1 MERNVSIKKNI
12 IYNVIKTLS
21 TIVFPLITFPYI
33 SRILLTE
40 NVGKYNFSTTFVSYF
55 SLIATL
61 GVTTYAIRICSQFR
75 DDREKLS
82 EISSQIF
89 SINIISTL
97 ISYAILIGILI
108 FVRSLDSYRTLVIIL
123 STSIL
128 FTTLGADWINSALED
143 FKYITIRTF
152 IFQFISLLLMFI
164 FVRQRDDYINYAII
178 TVISSSGGN
187 ILNIFY
193 RRKYCKIV
201 FTFHINWRKHIPPI
215 FFLAVMT
222 LSQTVLNGTSTTIL
236 GFVYGD
242 YEVGIYSTALKIQQI
257 VNQVVSSLLWVFMPR
272 LSYLF
277 RENKIEEICVLLS
290 KIFGIFTLI
299 GFPCIAGV
307 CSIADDII
315 LIVAGEAYIEA
326 TIPLIV
332 LMLSFFF
339 SLLGGSFIGNMTL
352 LPAGREKTYMVI
364 CLLAAIVNI
373 VISYFLILYF
383 GAMGAAFATAITSF
397 IICIATILVK
407 DKQLKLQGAI
417 KTMMAPLIGS
427 VAIVGYCIAI
437 KYIGLGLLW
446 ESIITIS
453 GGVII
458 YITIVLLLRNY
469 YALEIIKGIQKRVL
483 RKKDEKNHEK

>member
-75 DDREKLS
+75 DNREKLS
-82 EISSQIF
+82 EIASQIF

-97 ISYAILIGILI
+97 ISYAILLGILI
-108 FVRSLDSYRTLVIIL
+108 FVQSLDSYRMLIIIL

-164 FVRQRDDYINYAII
+164 FVRQQDDYINYAII

-187 ILNIFY
+187 VLNIFY

-222 LSQTVLNGTSTTIL
+222 FSQTVLNGTSTTIL
-236 GFVYGD
+236 GFACGD

-277 RENKIEEICVLLS
+277 REGKIEEISILLS
-290 KIFGIFTLI
+290 KIFGIFTLV

-307 CSIADDII
+307 CSIADNIV

-352 LPAGREKTYMVI
+352 LPAGREKIYMAI
-364 CLLAAIVNI
+364 CLFAAIVNI

-383 GAMGAAFATAITSF
+383 GVMGAAIATAITSF
-397 IICIATILVK
+397 IIFIATILVK
-407 DKQLKLQGAI
+407 DKRLKLQGII
-417 KTMMAPLIGS
+417 KTMMAPLVGS
-427 VAIVGYCIAI
+427 VAIAVYCIVI
-437 KYIGLGLLW
+437 KYIGLELLW
-446 ESIITIS
+446 ESIVTIS
-453 GGVII
+453 GGII
-458 YITIVLLLRNY
+458 LYVAIVLLLRNY
-469 YALEIIKGIQKRVL
+469 YALEIIRGIKNRFL
-483 RKKDEKNHEK
+483 RKKNEKHHEK

>member
-40 NVGKYNFSTTFVSYF
+40 NVGKYNFSATFVSYF

-97 ISYAILIGILI
+97 ISYTILIGILI

-187 ILNIFY
+187 VLNIFY

-236 GFVYGD
+236 GFVDGD

-257 VNQVVSSLLWVFMPR
+257 VNQVVSSLLWVF
-272 LSYLF
+272 
-277 RENKIEEICVLLS
+277 IVLLS

-458 YITIVLLLRNY
+458 YIMIVLLLRNY